1 MKGEARDESRLS
13 EACAGAAKAIRTS
26 KRKSVVKMGKPV
38 VDDGDRVEK
47 PEISSSPIS
56 AL

>member
-1 MKGEARDESRLS
+1 
-13 EACAGAAKAIRTS
+13 
-26 KRKSVVKMGKPV
+26 VVKMGKPV